1 MLLKTGFV
9 LDIYY
14 ETNIEIGLNK
24 INIEILNFKVEL

>member
-14 ETNIEIGLNK
+14 KTNIEIGLNK